1 MQKETVETKFES
13 YFLPF
18 SAQIDEKT
26 VISQSGLISQTIA
39 LNAELKISFQAD
51 VLLAIKKIYTK
62 NVTINI
68 HGIYS
73 KHQSKR
79 NTNLVQHIK
88 SSYKNNAYPQKEHS
102 QEFFITISIQG
113 YQVSQKN
120 LTNLLFEATFLLE
133 LEKSIKRLHTIVE
146 EFTESLLPHSPR
158 ILKASETNG
167 DISSEQSSFLHKII
181 YGENSPISLN
191 NMEISEQI
199 RPLLI
204 KRESNHLVLS
214 TKKEKNNEN
223 QDSKTYIACFSIKDF
238 PKIDS
243 HQLIK
248 LFTLNHSFVVS
259 QTIHTI
265 KQEKITGLFEYQSKI
280 TAAIRDNDI
289 ATKCGWNELLAEQNP
304 IAMQTN
310 IVVHASDLE
319 KLKQKMQEISQC
331 LHKIGIVAILEDI
344 NLEQAFYASMPS
356 NSTFCNRF
364 EYATLGHAGQ
374 FLLSKSMIFEGSK
387 SMKTIPFMPI
397 ATSYQKYYSFSPFTN
412 GKSYHILAHG
422 IQNELFTT
430 GINAIL
436 LHTQV
441 NSVTCVDLN
450 YSTIGLNKLK
460 NGLYFKTPEV
470 NILNLFKVDKKG
482 FEMFFISLVL
492 HFCSEN
498 KIQKNEEMYEQIK
511 KFIAKIKP
519 DSTFE
524 QLKSLTDV
532 SVILQTLDF
541 AKENNFFAEK
551 DVFMHKNKFT
561 SVNASGLE
569 PRLCGIFAFYTLIF
583 NLHKAQEFDIIKLD
597 RSFDVFDPKV
607 ILQQSISHLLREYKL
622 KLVSVIAC
630 SNIPLT
636 FEQKQIYRYSDIF
649 LYFDIR
655 LFAEGTCSNY
665 FVKTFFQLNAEMTK
679 NLMFV
684 KSGSKKSVI
693 QALESTYTMNL
704 NQLFGIKELAALN
717 SKHKNFANIIKLIE
731 NNKTPSQS
739 VVETYNTLI

>member
-39 LNAELKISFQAD
+39 LNAEAKISFQED

-73 KHQSKR
+73 KHQSKK
-79 NTNLVQHIK
+79 NANLIQHIK
-88 SSYKNNAYPQKEHS
+88 SCYKNSAYPQKEHS

-113 YQVSQKN
+113 YQISQKN

-133 LEKSIKRLHTIVE
+133 LEKSVKRLHTIVE
-146 EFTESLLPHSPR
+146 EFTGSLTPHNPR
-158 ILKASETNG
+158 VLKASESDG
-167 DISSEQSSFLHKII
+167 EIVSEQSSFLHKII
-181 YGENSPISLN
+181 YGENSQVSLT
-191 NMEISEQI
+191 NMEIAEQL

-204 KRESNHLVLS
+204 KREKNHLILS
-214 TKKEKNNEN
+214 TKKEKNGIN
-223 QDSKTYIACFSIKDF
+223 QDSKTYIACFTIKDF

-248 LFTLNHSFVVS
+248 LFTLNYSFVVS

-265 KQEKITGLFEYQSKI
+265 KQEAITSLFEYQSKI

-289 ATKCGWNELLAEQNP
+289 ATKCGWHEILADQNP
-304 IAMQTN
+304 ITMQTN
-310 IVVHASDLE
+310 ILIHSNEVE
-319 KLKQKMQEISQC
+319 KLKNKMQEISQC
-331 LHKIGIVAILEDI
+331 LHNIGIVAVLEDI

-356 NSTFCNRF
+356 NSAFCNRF
-364 EYATLGHAGQ
+364 EYGTLNHAGQ

-387 SMKTIPFMPI
+387 SMKTIPFMPL
-397 ATSYQKYYSFSPFTN
+397 ASAYQKYYSFSPFAN

-430 GINAIL
+430 AINTML
-436 LHTQV
+436 LHTQI
-441 NSVTCVDLN
+441 NSVTCLDLN
-450 YSTIGLNKLK
+450 YSTVGLNKLK

-470 NILNLFKVDKKG
+470 NLMNLFKVDKKG
-482 FEMFFISLVL
+482 FEMFLTSLVL
-492 HFCSEN
+492 HFCNEN
-498 KIQKNEEMYEQIK
+498 KVPKNEEMQGQIQA
-511 KFIAKIKP
+511 FVSKIKP

-524 QLKSLTDV
+524 QLKLLAGSTII
-532 SVILQTLDF
+532 SPTLDF
-541 AKENNFFAEK
+541 AKANHFFSEK
-551 DVFMHKNKFT
+551 DVFMHKNKFI
-561 SVNASGLE
+561 SVNASGID
-569 PRLCGIFAFYTLIF
+569 PKLCGIFAFYTLIF

-607 ILQQSISHLLREYKL
+607 ILQQSISYLLREYKL

-630 SNIPLT
+630 GNIPLA

-655 LFAEGTCSNY
+655 FFAEGTCSNY

-684 KSGSKKSVI
+684 KTGSKKGVI
-693 QALESTYTMNL
+693 QMLESSYTINL
-704 NQLFGIKELAALN
+704 NQSFGIKELAILN

-739 VVETYNTLI
+739 ITEEYNALI